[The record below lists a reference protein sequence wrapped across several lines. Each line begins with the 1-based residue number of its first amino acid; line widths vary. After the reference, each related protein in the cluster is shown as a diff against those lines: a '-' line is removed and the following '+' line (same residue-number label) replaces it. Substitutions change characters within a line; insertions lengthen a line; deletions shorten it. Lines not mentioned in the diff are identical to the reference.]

1 MSRLATRLQLE
12 SIAAAFALV
21 GPARVEF
28 PASKYEALKELVTS
42 SDDFTTALACERGV
56 YVERTTV
63 HIRVGGVEFVA
74 TKTEPTVMREV
85 SNASR

>member
-12 SIAAAFALV
+12 SIADAFALV

-28 PASKYEALKELVTS
+28 PASKYEALRELATS
-42 SDDFTTALACERGV
+42 SDDFTAELACERGV

-63 HIRVGGVEFVA
+63 HIRVGGIEFVA
-74 TKTEPTVMREV
+74 VKTEPTVMREV
-85 SNASR
+85 ARGA